1 MNNEV
6 VKITIDNTDINMIIG
21 KRLCYSL
28 EDANRAKKEDE
39 GDYVNFINNINF
51 NKNDVILDI
60 GANAGSFAIYMS
72 KKFDFTDIYSF
83 EATREMYKLCQY
95 NKKINNCSN
104 ITFNNFAVSDGK
116 LPFTRIYFRP
126 DAITTGTINNNF
138 SNTSI
143 KNRKNEIFY
152 NVKTI
157 SLDDIFKKFNIKKVK
172 LLKIDCEGAEF
183 DILYNSKQ
191 LQAGNIEYIVGET
204 HSFDDKKNNRESLLK
219 YLEKYIDKEKMNWVG
234 W

>member
-72 KKFDFTDIYSF
+72 KKI
-83 EATREMYKLCQY
+83 
-95 NKKINNCSN
+95 
-104 ITFNNFAVSDGK
+104 
-116 LPFTRIYFRP
+116 
-126 DAITTGTINNNF
+126 
-138 SNTSI
+138 
-143 KNRKNEIFY
+143 
-152 NVKTI
+152 
-157 SLDDIFKKFNIKKVK
+157 
-172 LLKIDCEGAEF
+172 
-183 DILYNSKQ
+183 
-191 LQAGNIEYIVGET
+191 
-204 HSFDDKKNNRESLLK
+204 
-219 YLEKYIDKEKMNWVG
+219 
-234 W
+234 

>member
-72 KKFDFTDIYSF
+72 KKYDFTDIYSF

-116 LPFTRIYFRP
+116 LPFTRVYFRP
-126 DAITTGTINNNF
+126 DAVTCSCTKKRYNM
-138 SNTSI
+138 
-143 KNRKNEIFY
+143 KKEIQY
-152 NVKTI
+152 NIKTI

-191 LQAGNIEYIVGET
+191 LQAGNIEYIVGEV
-204 HSFDDKKNNRESLLK
+204 HSFDDKKNNKKSLLG
-219 YLEKYIDKEKMNWVG
+219 YLEKYVDKEKMDLCG
-234 W
+234 